1 MTPELAVE
9 VLRQALLVTFWLG
22 APLLGIAFVAGIVV
36 GLIQITTSIQDTAFN
51 TVPRLAAFL
60 VGLVVLMP
68 WMFKRMAAY
77 TISILGELGRYAR

>member
-9 VLRQALLVTFWLG
+9 VLRQALIATFWLG
-22 APLLGIAFVAGIVV
+22 APLLAIGFVAGIVV

-68 WMFKRMAAY
+68 WMFKRMAVY
-77 TISILGELGRYAR
+77 TVAILGDLGRYAR